1 MLSYSL
7 VVSSCPFLLF
17 FFLLF
22 FLLFREEEG
31 LKQRNE
37 LDEEHCQPRGMVT
50 DLGERNVCLE
60 PHQLRFH
67 LVQRNIEVGL
77 HVGFWNLS

>member
-22 FLLFREEEG
+22 FLLFLEEEG

-50 DLGERNVCLE
+50 DLGERNLCLE
-60 PHQLRFH
+60 PHQLRFL

-77 HVGFWNLS
+77 HGGFWNLS